1 MPLECITAAAYRVR
15 ARYPHSPSLL
25 LRTDERDLDRLPP
38 ALRRACDQLWLGA
51 PAAALDHEPALDA
64 LPTLVL
70 RKGERLLAGSEIE
83 VRAAFHH
90 PGRRFF
96 LPLHFRGANDL
107 DLIALE
113 PRAFSP
119 TAAGAP
125 RQDGLDPHLR
135 LLAAPDPAPPDLAA
149 TQHAEPWMALAACLR
164 LETAAPGAGL
174 APLADFARRLS
185 LHPLIHA
192 LALRNLA
199 VILMR
204 NCAWNDAEE
213 LVAVAARQFP
223 ACRELDFLGARVA
236 IARNHLGAA
245 VARLK
250 RAVRPA
256 EPGEPVHLGSG
267 GESGYRAHAL
277 LAQLAEEAGS
287 QNIALHHY
295 LTGVRHRPA
304 FPPSVAGVL
313 RQRVPRSLLAAVE
326 LELSALGRR
335 EPQYQSAIADFFLL
349 HRAFPAVE
357 RLLETWPLDASAPH
371 QLAARLAALAPL
383 YRSTPRPAGA
393 RAGIVL
399 EGPLLMHSSVAQ
411 INRHLAAALQADPQL
426 EIALDPT
433 LPAEKPQAAFPFPQ
447 GWAAHFRH
455 LPARLDLTL
464 RHGWPPN
471 FAPPP
476 AGKLAHILPW
486 EFGSIPRRWVRELA
500 AVDELWVPSEFVR
513 QVLVRAGVPAPRLAV
528 IPNAVDLDLFRPD
541 GDRFRPA
548 AARSTSFLFV
558 GGAIRR
564 KGLDLLLRAWR
575 QAFTASD
582 DVSLTIKS
590 LGGKSFY
597 RHLHLGDD
605 IAALAGDP
613 AAAPVIHLEEEI
625 SELQMPALYR
635 GADVLALPY
644 RGEGFGLPLAEAL
657 AVGKPVIA
665 TALGP
670 APEFCPPDASW
681 FVPAQ
686 ELEVPAP
693 LRLPL
698 PLTGPM
704 TWFEPSVADLAAAL
718 RAAADP
724 ARRALKAAA
733 ALAAR
738 DRLGWPEVARLYR
751 TRIAQLLGL

>member
-1 MPLECITAAAYRVR
+1 LFSSRPLPRCRYGAARQGPPRYSPDSPSPLRAPGRVGAESWDKTLSIPWPRPCRRRKLGPRASRPHSLRSTSIHPSKTLSHQPCPVLHPPKWSPACISPLGAPGNPRPMPLECITAAAYRVR

-25 LRTDERDLDRLPP
+25 LRTDERDLNRLPP

-295 LTGVRHRPA
+295 LTG
-304 FPPSVAGVL
+304 
-313 RQRVPRSLLAAVE
+313 
-326 LELSALGRR
+326 
-335 EPQYQSAIADFFLL
+335 
-349 HRAFPAVE
+349 
-357 RLLETWPLDASAPH
+357 
-371 QLAARLAALAPL
+371 
-383 YRSTPRPAGA
+383 
-393 RAGIVL
+393 
-399 EGPLLMHSSVAQ
+399 
-411 INRHLAAALQADPQL
+411 
-426 EIALDPT
+426 
-433 LPAEKPQAAFPFPQ
+433 
-447 GWAAHFRH
+447 
-455 LPARLDLTL
+455 
-464 RHGWPPN
+464 
-471 FAPPP
+471 
-476 AGKLAHILPW
+476 
-486 EFGSIPRRWVRELA
+486 
-500 AVDELWVPSEFVR
+500 
-513 QVLVRAGVPAPRLAV
+513 
-528 IPNAVDLDLFRPD
+528 
-541 GDRFRPA
+541 
-548 AARSTSFLFV
+548 
-558 GGAIRR
+558 
-564 KGLDLLLRAWR
+564 
-575 QAFTASD
+575 
-582 DVSLTIKS
+582 
-590 LGGKSFY
+590 
-597 RHLHLGDD
+597 
-605 IAALAGDP
+605 
-613 AAAPVIHLEEEI
+613 
-625 SELQMPALYR
+625 
-635 GADVLALPY
+635 
-644 RGEGFGLPLAEAL
+644 
-657 AVGKPVIA
+657 
-665 TALGP
+665 
-670 APEFCPPDASW
+670 
-681 FVPAQ
+681 
-686 ELEVPAP
+686 
-693 LRLPL
+693 
-698 PLTGPM
+698 
-704 TWFEPSVADLAAAL
+704 
-718 RAAADP
+718 
-724 ARRALKAAA
+724 
-733 ALAAR
+733 
-738 DRLGWPEVARLYR
+738 
-751 TRIAQLLGL
+751 